1 MTLTRLLIAVGLLAA
16 VAASA
21 QEPNGQKSTPATA
34 DQAQKNTPATAE
46 QVNDLDI
53 RYIRIRLALSQ
64 LELQRVRQI
73 NQRIPGTFTKTA
85 LEAIEQSVI
94 IDEEQYKALTQ
105 KSGQRIPLYII
116 AAEANVK
123 AAQQALQRVLAINQ
137 QNPDTISPM
146 EVERLRLV
154 AELANVGLEK
164 ARSIKPQNEAQ
175 FLQWQID
182 QLREDLYQ
190 LHTRFA
196 QLSRMN

>member
-21 QEPNGQKSTPATA
+21 QEPSGQKS
-34 DQAQKNTPATAE
+34 TPATAE
-46 QVNDLDI
+46 QVNDLDV

-105 KSGQRIPLYII
+105 KGGQRIPLYII

-123 AAQQALQRVLAINQ
+123 AAQQALQRVLSINQ
-137 QNPDTISPM
+137 QNPDTISAM
-146 EVERLRLV
+146 EVERLRLL
-154 AELANVGLEK
+154 AELASVALEK